1 MPRSGNL
8 FLRSLRALATRDSA
22 CVIPSDYAPTQNARR
37 GAKGLCWVTNRS
49 CCCQEPVYQLRV
61 PYFVV
66 DKLQNKCLF
75 EWPRLVYLAVG

>member
-8 FLRSLRALATRDSA
+8 FLRSLRTLACHGSGTRDSA
-22 CVIPSDYAPTQNARR
+22 CVIPYDYVPTEAAV
-37 GAKGLCWVTNRS
+37 AKS
-49 CCCQEPVYQLRV
+49 QYQLRV